1 MKKIFSISFLSLV
14 LILFA
19 VQAAKAQD
27 YVPNEVLIKFQ
38 KGVSFEVQ
46 DIAIQ
51 SVQGRVIGL
60 FRLDPDLLH
69 LRVPETIGT
78 DRAISILLSNPVV
91 QYAVRNNIHY
101 INDLFPDDPKFN
113 KQWPLHN
120 TGQDGGTPDADMD
133 APEAWDLFTGSPNI
147 VVAVLDTGV
156 DYNHEDLAANIWTN
170 PGEIPGNGIDDD
182 GNGYTDDIYGWDFAY
197 DDSDPMDIHGHGTAC
212 SGVIGGVGNNGIGV
226 SGINWN
232 VSIMCVKVLD
242 DGGSGTTADIING
255 IDYATE
261 NGAYLTS
268 NSYGCYFCYNDAM
281 RDAIER
287 ANAAGKLFTAAAG
300 NYGVSTDIYG
310 HYPSSYDNANIIS
323 VTATD
328 RNDNQIYNYGP
339 TTVDMAGYSPEITTT
354 IPGNGY
360 TETFNGTSAACP
372 HVAGV
377 AALTWGYEPGL
388 THMEVKTRLME
399 TVRLVPSLTGLCV
412 TGGNVNAFN
421 ALSAGGPPPEPPAAP
436 TSLTATASA
445 CDQIDLTWTDNSD
458 DEDGFKIERSE
469 NGVDFNQIDTVG
481 ENVTTYSDTGLA
493 EATQYWYRVRAYNAG
508 GDSAYS
514 DIDDATT
521 PPCPAPPNAPS
532 NLTANAVA
540 CDQIDLAWID
550 NSNDEDGFSIERSID
565 NVNFAEIGTV
575 APNVTS
581 YSDTTVEGNTTYYYR
596 VRAWNENGYS
606 DYSDTASD
614 TTPECPVPPDAPSD
628 LAANAVACD
637 QIDLTWT
644 DNSNN
649 EDGFRIERSTDNIN
663 FSVIDSVG
671 PNVTT
676 YSDTTVSE
684 NTTYYYRV
692 IAWNEYGDSAYSN
705 TASDTTPSCGEPP
718 AAPTDLSAKARGKSK
733 VGLKWNDNSN
743 NEDEFIIERRVGTS
757 STWVYLATVGPNT
770 TSYVDTNVSSKT
782 TYYYRVKA
790 RNAYG
795 DSGYSNEAS
804 AQTK

>member
-1 MKKIFSISFLSLV
+1 MKKIFSISILSLV

-19 VQAAKAQD
+19 TNVAQAQD
-27 YVPNEVLIKFQ
+27 YVPNEVLVKFQ

-78 DRAISILLSNPVV
+78 DRAISILLSNPRVH
-91 QYAVRNNIHY
+91 YAVRNNIHY
-101 INDLFPDDPKFN
+101 INDTFPNDPKFDPQ
-113 KQWPLHN
+113 QWPLHN
-120 TGQDGGTPDADMD
+120 YGQDGGTPDADMD

-156 DYNHEDLAANIWTN
+156 DYNHEDLAANIWAN

-197 DDSDPMDIHGHGTAC
+197 DDSDPMDVHGHGTAC
-212 SGVIGGVGNNGIGV
+212 SGIIGGVGNNGIGV

-232 VSIMCVKVLD
+232 VSIMCVKVLN

-268 NSYGCYFCYNDAM
+268 NSYGCYFCYNAAM

-287 ANAAGKLFTAAAG
+287 ANTAGKLFAAAAG
-300 NYGVSTDIYG
+300 NYGVNTDIYG
-310 HYPSSYDNANIIS
+310 HYPSSYDNENIIS
-323 VTATD
+323 VTATN
-328 RNDNQIYNYGP
+328 RNDNQVYNFGP

-354 IPGNGY
+354 IPGNRY

-377 AALTWGYEPGL
+377 AALTWGYEQGL
-388 THMEVKTRLME
+388 THMEVKTRLMD

-436 TSLTATASA
+436 TNLVATAPPDT
-445 CDQIDLTWTDNSD
+445 CDQINLTWTDNSD
-458 DEDGFKIERSE
+458 NEDGFKIERSE
-469 NGVDFNQIDTVG
+469 NGVDFTQIDTVG

-493 EATQYWYRVRAYNAG
+493 EDTQYWYRVRAFNAG

-514 DIDDATT
+514 DVANATT
-521 PPCPAPPNAPS
+521 GICPTPPNAPS
-532 NLTANAVA
+532 DLVATAPA
-540 CDQIDLAWID
+540 
-550 NSNDEDGFSIERSID
+550 
-565 NVNFAEIGTV
+565 GT
-575 APNVTS
+575 N
-581 YSDTTVEGNTTYYYR
+581 
-596 VRAWNENGYS
+596 
-606 DYSDTASD
+606 
-614 TTPECPVPPDAPSD
+614 
-628 LAANAVACD
+628 D

-644 DNSNN
+644 DNSTD
-649 EDGFRIERSTDNIN
+649 EDGFAIERSEDGTD
-663 FSVIDSVG
+663 FSEIDRVAVD
-671 PNVTT
+671 VTS
-676 YSDTTVSE
+676 YSDTGLACETE
-684 NTTYYYRV
+684 YWYRV
-692 IAWNEYGDSAYSN
+692 RAYNANGYSDYCPPDSA
-705 TASDTTPSCGEPP
+705 TTGTCPGEPP
-718 AAPTDLSAKARGKSK
+718 AAPSGLSAKARGKSK
-733 VGLKWNDNSN
+733 IALKWNDNSN
-743 NEDEFIIERRVGTS
+743 NEDGFIIERSVGTPGN
-757 STWVYLATVGPNT
+757 WAVIATVGPNT
-770 TSYVDTNVSSKT
+770 TSYVDTSVSSKT
-782 TYYYRVKA
+782 WYYYRVKA
-790 RNAYG
+790 YNGYG
-795 DSGYSNEAS
+795 ESGYSNTAS
-804 AQTK
+804 ARTK